1 MRHVAALV
9 LFAGI
14 AIGTPAAAQEKRL
27 LALAD
32 YYRLEAVSDPQISP
46 DGRQVAFVRSV
57 IIESDNTRQTEVWL
71 APTDGSAPATRLT
84 IPAFSA
90 SAPRWSP
97 DGALLAFSSRRRV
110 PGVDERGSSIWFL
123 RMDRPGGEA
132 YQIPGVDGTPVFSPD
147 NQWIA
152 FTRAL
157 PPDPKPQPATEF
169 ERKIDERFK
178 GRIFDW
184 MNYRFDGRGYLPD
197 SRDPA
202 ATPSR
207 EIYVVPREGG
217 ASRRVTSMGVDV
229 QEFAWR
235 PDSQAIAFIAN
246 ASQRD
251 DYVYERADVWITG
264 LTSDPAPRRITDDG
278 YDHDAVAWSP
288 DSSALYFRRQMGLDQ
303 VIASKQQHGAPVDI
317 FRIAVDIHAGEAEDA
332 SRLARSAVQLQ
343 NLTAGWDLLPGRPL
357 VSADGRTVF
366 FSGGVGGN
374 EHLFSVAAGGRRRAT
389 DFSR

>member
-1 MRHVAALV
+1 MGDEARCGARQ

-84 IPAFSA
+84 TPAFSA

-110 PGVDERGSSIWFL
+110 PGVDERASSIWFL

-235 PDSQAIAFIAN
+235 PDSQGDCLHRQCL
-246 ASQRD
+246 QRD

-264 LTSDPAPRRITDDG
+264 LDERLRSSPNHRR
-278 YDHDAVAWSP
+278 W
-288 DSSALYFRRQMGLDQ
+288 L
-303 VIASKQQHGAPVDI
+303 
-317 FRIAVDIHAGEAEDA
+317 
-332 SRLARSAVQLQ
+332 
-343 NLTAGWDLLPGRPL
+343 
-357 VSADGRTVF
+357 
-366 FSGGVGGN
+366 
-374 EHLFSVAAGGRRRAT
+374 
-389 DFSR
+389 